1 MSITLSSDATGNWV
15 TNNKCDDKSNEIA
28 VELEYKVD
36 GTLYKEIDEKE
47 SVIEVEGKISES
59 DDELY
64 RIKRSAEELIN
75 LKITFKIV
83 DLNLDEM
90 SIDEQT
96 NLIKILK
103 NILSESYNT
112 NDIKVT
118 LKKGSVIV
126 EAILENLTLKN
137 MSNITLEQ
145 LAKLLSVVTGFKIE
159 DLDILKIMQED
170 EEE

>member
-1 MSITLSSDATGNWV
+1 
-15 TNNKCDDKSNEIA
+15 
-28 VELEYKVD
+28 
-36 GTLYKEIDEKE
+36 
-47 SVIEVEGKISES
+47 
-59 DDELY
+59 
-64 RIKRSAEELIN
+64 
-75 LKITFKIV
+75 
-83 DLNLDEM
+83 M

-126 EAILENLTLKN
+126 EAILENITLKN

-159 DLDILKIMQED
+159 DLDIAKIMQED